1 MTSVCHG
8 IIDSG
13 MSELLIGWTTC
24 DNMDVAE
31 RLATGLVERDLAAC
45 VQIET
50 SVRSIFKWKG
60 ELQSADECRLCIKFD
75 SEKLDQV
82 NSYIKANHPYE
93 NPEWLAIC
101 PDVISEKY
109 LAWATGG

>member
-1 MTSVCHG
+1 
-8 IIDSG
+8 

-31 RLATGLVERDLAAC
+31 RLAEGLVERDLAVC
-45 VQIET
+45 VQIEERVH
-50 SVRSIFKWKG
+50 SVYKWKD
-60 ELQSADECRLCIKFD
+60 ELQSNDECRLCIKFD

-82 NSYIKANHPYE
+82 NNYIKVNHPYE

-109 LAWATGG
+109 LKWATGQS